1 MCNRRHRHNTTTNT
15 HTSAHSEDVALRF
28 KLPFFHIHSVTLV
41 SYRSIPN
48 SISSICEWFF
58 VVVVLFRSIVRS
70 LYILV
75 YELVWFVRLAQ
86 IFRFHAVVVVV
97 CFCPCA
103 IVHSENTL
111 SIEKF
116 ARAQSTSNHLCTI
129 FGNWNC
135 FFLSVVVKLIALCS
149 F

>member
-58 VVVVLFRSIVRS
+58 VVVVLRRLIVRS

-75 YELVWFVRLAQ
+75 FVAQ

-97 CFCPCA
+97 CFFHVRSFIPKIHWVLRSLRERNQHQITCVPFLETG
-103 IVHSENTL
+103 IV
-111 SIEKF
+111 
-116 ARAQSTSNHLCTI
+116 
-129 FGNWNC
+129 
-135 FFLSVVVKLIALCS
+135 FFYPLLLN
-149 F
+149 

>member
-1 MCNRRHRHNTTTNT
+1 MCNRRHRHNT

-58 VVVVLFRSIVRS
+58 VVVLLRSIVRS

-75 YELVWFVRLAQ
+75 WIGLVRSSHKSFVFMPSSLLCVFSMCDRSFQIYIEYWEVCASAINIKSPVYHFWKLEL
-86 IFRFHAVVVVV
+86 
-97 CFCPCA
+97 
-103 IVHSENTL
+103 
-111 SIEKF
+111 
-116 ARAQSTSNHLCTI
+116 
-129 FGNWNC
+129 
-135 FFLSVVVKLIALCS
+135 FFFIRCC
-149 F
+149 

>member
-1 MCNRRHRHNTTTNT
+1 MCNRRHRHNT

-97 CFCPCA
+97 CFFHVRSFIPNIHWVLRSLRERNQHQITCVPFLETG
-103 IVHSENTL
+103 IV
-111 SIEKF
+111 
-116 ARAQSTSNHLCTI
+116 
-129 FGNWNC
+129 
-135 FFLSVVVKLIALCS
+135 FFYPLLLN
-149 F
+149 